1 MATVL
6 VIPKLGLTMTEGR
19 VGRWLKQLGEP
30 VQAGEPVLEVETEK
44 LTVEVEAPASGILTH
59 ILAEEGAV
67 LPVTAPVAVIAEP
80 GEAVDLASLLPATS
94 GAAATPVMASG
105 STMQEQ
111 AHAQSPTPTGEI
123 RATPAARKLA
133 RDHGIDLARVR
144 GTGPGGRITAEDV
157 ERYLASQGTAW
168 PRGEPVRFWSDG
180 LALAGELFL
189 PLGTDTA
196 VPGVVLCTGIQGL
209 KELGMPLLA
218 QALADAGYAAL
229 IFDYRGFGASE
240 GPRGRLLPQERIR
253 DARAALTFLE
263 THPMID
269 RTRLAILGLSF
280 GGAHAL
286 SLAATDERVQACI
299 AIAPVTNGRRWL
311 RSLRAEWQWRVF
323 LEELAT
329 DRRERVQS
337 GTSRRVRLSIV
348 MPPDPETDVTL
359 RELGKRFPELAVDP
373 EITLESAEALLEYA
387 PEREIGEIAPRPV
400 LLIHGIQ
407 DVLVAPDESR
417 EAYARAGDPKRLILV
432 EGMGHFNWLNPQHA
446 VFRRVIDEV
455 TVWLRQWLLG
465 DGSRVG

>member
-19 VGRWLKQLGEP
+19 VGRWLKQPGEP

-44 LTVEVEAPASGILTH
+44 LTVEVEAPASGILAH
-59 ILAEEGAV
+59 ILAEEGVV
-67 LPVTAPVAVIAEP
+67 LPVTTPVAVIAEP

-94 GAAATPVMASG
+94 GAAVTPVMAAG
-105 STMQEQ
+105 STMQKQ
-111 AHAQSPTPTGEI
+111 ARAQGPTPTGEI

-157 ERYLASQGTAW
+157 EHYLASQSTAW
-168 PRGEPVRFWSDG
+168 PRGEPVHFWSDG
-180 LALAGELFL
+180 LTLAGELFV
-189 PLGTDTA
+189 PLGADA
-196 VPGVVLCTGIQGL
+196 ALPGVVLCTGIQGI

-263 THPMID
+263 THPIID
-269 RTRLAILGLSF
+269 RTRLAILGLSL

-286 SLAATDERVQACI
+286 SLAAIDDRVQACI
-299 AIAPVTNGRRWL
+299 AIAPVTNGWRWL

-329 DRRERVQS
+329 DRRERVRS

-359 RELGKRFPELAVDP
+359 RELGKRYPEFAIDP

-387 PEREIGEIAPRPV
+387 PEREIAEIAPRPV
-400 LLIHGIQ
+400 LLIHGVQ

-417 EAYARAGDPKRLILV
+417 AAYARAGDPKRLTLV

-446 VFRRVIDEV
+446 VFCRVINEV
-455 TVWLRQWLLG
+455 TGWLRQWLLG

>member
-19 VGRWLKQLGEP
+19 VGRWLKQPGEP

-44 LTVEVEAPASGILTH
+44 LTVEVEAPASGILAY
-59 ILAEEGAV
+59 ILAEEGVV

-94 GAAATPVMASG
+94 GAAATPVMAAG

-111 AHAQSPTPTGEI
+111 ARAQGPTPTGEI

-180 LALAGELFL
+180 LKLAGELFL
-189 PLGTDTA
+189 PPSTDTA

-263 THPMID
+263 THPLID

-329 DRRERVQS
+329 DRRERVRS

-400 LLIHGIQ
+400 LLIHGVQ

-446 VFRRVIDEV
+446 VFHRVIDEV
-455 TVWLRQWLLG
+455 TGWLRQWLLG

>member
-19 VGRWLKQLGEP
+19 VGRWLKRPGEP
-30 VQAGEPVLEVETEK
+30 VQVGEPVLEVETEK

-59 ILAEEGAV
+59 ILAEEGVV
-67 LPVTAPVAVIAEP
+67 LPVTTPVAVIAEP

-94 GAAATPVMASG
+94 AAVATPMMAPG
-105 STMQEQ
+105 PTTQEQ

-157 ERYLASQGTAW
+157 ERYVASQGTPW
-168 PRGEPVRFWSDG
+168 PRGEPVRFWSDE

-189 PLGTDTA
+189 PRGADTA
-196 VPGVVLCTGIQGL
+196 VPGIVLCTGIQGI

-229 IFDYRGFGASE
+229 LFDYRGFGASE
-240 GPRGRLLPQERIR
+240 GKPGRLLPQERIR

-269 RTRLAILGLSF
+269 RTRLAVLGLSL

-286 SLAATDERVQACI
+286 SVAATDERARASI

-311 RSLRAEWQWRVF
+311 RSLRAEWQWRIF
-323 LEELAT
+323 LEELVT
-329 DRRERVQS
+329 DRRERVRS
-337 GTSRRVRLSIV
+337 GVSRRVPLSTV
-348 MPPDPETDVTL
+348 MPPDPETNVTL
-359 RELGKRFPELAVDP
+359 GELGKRFPELVVDP

-387 PEREIGEIAPRPV
+387 PEREIAWIAPRPV
-400 LLIHGIQ
+400 LLIHGAQ
-407 DVLVAPDESR
+407 DVLVAPDESC

-446 VFRRVIDEV
+446 IFRRVIDEV
-455 TVWLRQWLLG
+455 TAWLRQWLVE
-465 DGSRVG
+465 DRS